1 MTTYEMVARQL
12 LRRDLRRALDHL
24 SERER
29 LIIELRYGLTN
40 GQRRTLEEVGRVLG
54 MTRERARQI
63 EAIALRRLRDLDI
76 GRQLRDYLE

>member
-1 MTTYEMVARQL
+1 MVARQL
-12 LRRDLRRALDHL
+12 LRRDVQRALDQL

-29 LIIELRYGLTN
+29 RIIELRYGLTD
-40 GQRRTLEEVGRVLG
+40 GRRRTLEEIGRALG

-63 EAIALRRLRDLDI
+63 EATALRRLRDLDV